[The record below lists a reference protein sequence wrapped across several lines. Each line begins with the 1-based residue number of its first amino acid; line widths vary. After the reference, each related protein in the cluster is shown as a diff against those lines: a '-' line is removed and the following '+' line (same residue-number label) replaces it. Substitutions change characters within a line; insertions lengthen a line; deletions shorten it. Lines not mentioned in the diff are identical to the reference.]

1 MISFLW
7 AEGSNHIIGKN
18 GNLPWHLPADM
29 RYFKKLTTGN
39 TIVTGRKTYLS
50 FGKPLPNRKNMVIT
64 TSNNINDAGVLVFHS
79 INEFI
84 EYSKKHVDEEIFVV
98 GGANIFEQLV
108 PYADRL
114 YKTEIEH
121 DFDGDTYMPTIN
133 YDNFK
138 LINTI
143 PGKVDDKN
151 IYDFNFKVFQKIK

>member
-1 MISFLW
+1 
-7 AEGSNHIIGKN
+7 
-18 GNLPWHLPADM
+18 
-29 RYFKKLTTGN
+29 
-39 TIVTGRKTYLS
+39 
-50 FGKPLPNRKNMVIT
+50 MVIT

-151 IYDFNFKVFQKIK
+151 IYDFNFKVFQKNKIKFAGVYFETFYKIFYSIHNFFCSFNIILFY